1 MLNVAYSNG
10 IVCVTLPTVRE
21 KAKQLVSLLKDEER
35 LKDERR
41 RGQQARARHAAIS
54 SNAEDT
60 PPANKKK

>member
-1 MLNVAYSNG
+1 
-10 IVCVTLPTVRE
+10 
-21 KAKQLVSLLKDEER
+21 VSLLKDDER

-60 PPANKKK
+60 PPVHKKK